1 MQTVDNGIRPDHR
14 IIFDMIE
21 PGSRVLDLGCGGGD
35 LTSLLMRDKNV
46 WVQGIELDEQAI
58 YECVK
63 KGLPVC
69 QSDIESGLAE
79 FPDGSFDYVILNQS
93 LQEVRKALFLVREAL
108 RVGTR
113 VIIGFPNFAY
123 ISARISL
130 FFGGKAP
137 MTPSLPY
144 RWYDTP
150 NVRFLSIS
158 DFRRF
163 CRDNGFT
170 VEKACF
176 LNGEKTISFWPN
188 LRALGAIFMLSK
200 GKEMEPRP
208 RSSAGEK
215 AGEKDG

>member
-1 MQTVDNGIRPDHR
+1 MASTAEGIRPDHR

-21 PGSRVLDLGCGGGD
+21 PSSRVLDLGCGSGD
-35 LTSLLMRDKNV
+35 LTHLLMRDKNV

-58 YECVK
+58 YECVR

-79 FPDGSFDYVILNQS
+79 YPDGSFDYVILNQS

-108 RVGTR
+108 RVGRR
-113 VIIGFPNFAY
+113 VIIGFPNFAH
-123 ISARISL
+123 ISARASL
-130 FFGGKAP
+130 FFLGKAP

-163 CRDNGFT
+163 CRDNGFR
-170 VEKACF
+170 VEKASF
-176 LNGEKTISFWPN
+176 LSGHKRITLWPN
-188 LRALGAIFMLSK
+188 LRALGAIFLLSK
-200 GKEMEPRP
+200 GK
-208 RSSAGEK
+208 ATTDNG
-215 AGEKDG
+215 